1 MNYITIG
8 IDYGWNDSNAIVALG
23 KDSKGKIYELE
34 TRKFNKSDVDNI
46 VKNVQEVWESVLS
59 KYKVPICNAV
69 CVADNSDQSISAQ
82 IQKKGI
88 KIQNAYKVDRI
99 QQIFDLREALG
110 RGDVLVKSVILT
122 DEMESYVWKYD
133 DETKQVIYETDDDY
147 YHPDALAALRMGWF
161 YLTQKK

>member
-1 MNYITIG
+1 M
-8 IDYGWNDSNAIVALG
+8 G

-46 VKNVQEVWESVLS
+46 VRNVQEVWESVLT
-59 KYKVPICNAV
+59 KYKVPVCNAV

-110 RGDVLVKSVILT
+110 RGDVLVKSEILT
-122 DEMESYVWKYD
+122 DEMEAYVWKYD
-133 DETKQVIYETDDDY
+133 EETKQVVYETDDDY